1 MDPRRARDDDERA
14 RAQGQRS
21 GELWTSSG
29 THGKA
34 LGSLQE
40 PWERGRVGFRATH
53 KIGLFRASR
62 LLMQYNDRAIE
73 ARALVHL
80 LQGVI
85 LITAAANVVKVFL
98 TYNSSFDK
106 AAELEGNKVCVFT
119 IPEFWGY
126 LDEIMF
132 GSIDLCTLVI
142 LALFFLRA
150 ELSHEATFVLRRVLY
165 MSAVTFMVTVV
176 AVILNVQVK
185 LARCA
190 ADADTAAALPLNRAA
205 PPASTSH
212 LPSLCGVCQRV
223 RCQRRRLPA

>member
-1 MDPRRARDDDERA
+1 
-14 RAQGQRS
+14 
-21 GELWTSSG
+21 
-29 THGKA
+29 
-34 LGSLQE
+34 
-40 PWERGRVGFRATH
+40 
-53 KIGLFRASR
+53 
-62 LLMQYNDRAIE
+62 MQYNDRAIE

-132 GSIDLCTLVI
+132 GSINLCTLVI